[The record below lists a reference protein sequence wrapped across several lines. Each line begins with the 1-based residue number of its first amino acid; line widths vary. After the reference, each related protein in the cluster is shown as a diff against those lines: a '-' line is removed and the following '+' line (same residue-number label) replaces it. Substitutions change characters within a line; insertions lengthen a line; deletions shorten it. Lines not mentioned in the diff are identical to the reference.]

1 MKKVLA
7 INECCSD
14 NIGDHAINYGLQKLI
29 LRNSYEARSVG
40 FDAGVKHEKPQKITT
55 DDVHLS
61 FRARFK
67 KKYLSGRQSLKY
79 SLWLMKNLL
88 RVRSTV
94 KSEHHVAII
103 GGGQL
108 IQSGG
113 TFPIAMFVW
122 TFYCKRKKLPIYIAG
137 VGCAE
142 KFSKLDVWLYKLS
155 FKRAAKIFVRD
166 VSSRDKLKN
175 IFSTESELIPDLAY
189 ALYDEGA
196 FLSNKKERTLIG
208 CTSYYVYEKNIKEL
222 SRKDGLTNSE
232 YINKW
237 QSIVLTELNNG
248 KEIILASTTVQDAVL
263 NKLVYEKLIE
273 LGYSSKIELIETIPS
288 TYEYLALLKNV
299 SKVISGRMHSL
310 ILGHISGCEIE
321 TIDINKKIDQ
331 FMLEYSGQLPSE
343 LNADLNEKFK
353 NII

>member
-14 NIGDHAINYGLQKLI
+14 NIGDHAINHGLQKLI
-29 LRNSYEARSVG
+29 MINSYEAQSVG
-40 FDAGVKHEKPQKITT
+40 FDAGVKHEKPQKIAT

-61 FRARFK
+61 FRTRFK

-79 SLWLMKNLL
+79 SLWLIKNLL

-94 KSEHHVAII
+94 KNEHQAAII

-122 TFYCKRKKLPIYIAG
+122 TFYCKKKKLPIYIAG

-142 KFSKLDVWLYKLS
+142 KFSKLDVWLYKVSL
-155 FKRAAKIFVRD
+155 KRATKIFVRD
-166 VSSRDKLKN
+166 VSSRDKLKS

-189 ALYDEGA
+189 ALYDEETFFA
-196 FLSNKKERTLIG
+196 DKKERTLIG

-232 YINKW
+232 YIDKW
-237 QSIVLTELNNG
+237 QSIVLSELNNK

-263 NKLVYEKLIE
+263 NKLIYGRLVE
-273 LGYSSKIELIETIPS
+273 LGYSSKIELVESIPS
-288 TYEYLALLKNV
+288 TYEYLALLNNV
-299 SKVISGRMHSL
+299 NKVISGRMHSL
-310 ILGHISGCEIE
+310 ILGHISGCKIE

-331 FMLEYSGQLPSE
+331 FMFEYSDKHPSE
-343 LNADLNEKFK
+343 LNANLNEKFK

>member
-1 MKKVLA
+1 MKKILA

-29 LRNSYEARSVG
+29 MTNSYEAQSVG
-40 FDAGVKHEKPQKITT
+40 FDAGVKHEKPQKIAT

-61 FRARFK
+61 FRNRFK

-79 SLWLMKNLL
+79 SLWLIKNLL

-94 KSEHHVAII
+94 KSEHQVAII

-122 TFYCKRKKLPIYIAG
+122 TFYCKKKKLPIYIAG

-142 KFSKLDVWLYKLS
+142 KFSKLDVWLYKVS
-155 FKRAAKIFVRD
+155 FKRVKKIFVRD
-166 VSSRDKLKN
+166 ISSREKLKS

-189 ALYDEGA
+189 ALYDEKN
-196 FLSNKKERTLIG
+196 FLSDKKERILIG

-222 SRKDGLTNSE
+222 SRKDCLTNSE

-237 QSIVLTELNNG
+237 QSLVLSELNNG

-263 NKLVYEKLIE
+263 NKLIYDRLVE
-273 LGYSSKIELIETIPS
+273 LGYSSKIELIEHIPS
-288 TYEYLALLKNV
+288 TYEYLALLNGV
-299 SKVISGRMHSL
+299 NKVISGRMHSL
-310 ILGHISGCEIE
+310 ILGHISGCKIE

-331 FMLEYSGQLPSE
+331 FMIEYSDKLPSE
-343 LNADLNEKFK
+343 LNANLNEKFK

>member
-29 LRNSYEARSVG
+29 MTNSYEAQSVG
-40 FDAGVKHEKPQKITT
+40 FDAGVKHEKPQKIPT

-79 SLWLMKNLL
+79 SLWLIKNFL

-94 KSEHHVAII
+94 KSEYQAAII

-122 TFYCKRKKLPIYIAG
+122 TFYCKKKKLPIYVAG

-142 KFSKLDVWLYKLS
+142 KFSKLDIWLYKVS
-155 FKRAAKIFVRD
+155 FKRVTKIFVRD
-166 VSSRDKLKN
+166 ISSRDKLKI

-189 ALYDEGA
+189 ALYDEET
-196 FLSNKKERTLIG
+196 FLSDKKERTLIG

-232 YINKW
+232 YISKW
-237 QSIVLTELNNG
+237 QSIVLSELNNK

-263 NKLVYEKLIE
+263 NKLIYERLVE
-273 LGYSSKIELIETIPS
+273 LGYSSKIDLIENIPS
-288 TYEYLALLKNV
+288 TYEYLALLNSV

-310 ILGHISGCEIE
+310 ILGHISGCKIE

-331 FMLEYSGQLPSE
+331 FMIEYSDKLPSE
-343 LNADLNEKFK
+343 LNANLNEKFK